1 LEQRGD
7 SPEMAEV
14 IDRDYD
20 RLIVAV
26 AEHRDREAFAA
37 LYDHFSTRIHAFLL
51 HSGLDAA
58 TADDITQV
66 VMTKLWHRAKLF
78 NPAKSSAATW
88 LFQIAR
94 YARIDH
100 LRRQRN
106 ESPLGDEA
114 LSLPDPTPS
123 PDAILDAA
131 QWEERVRAAMTT
143 LPAEQLAI
151 IKLAYFQGLTHSQ
164 IVHRTGLPLGTVKA
178 RIRLALTRLRRGL

>member
-7 SPEMAEV
+7 SPEMTEV
-14 IDRDYD
+14 IDRDYAQ
-20 RLIVAV
+20 LIIAV
-26 AEHRDREAFAA
+26 AENSDREAFAA
-37 LYDHFSTRIHAFLL
+37 LYDHFAPRIHAFLL
-51 HSGLDAA
+51 RSGMDPA
-58 TADDITQV
+58 TADDVTQI

-78 NPAKSSAATW
+78 DPSKSSAATW

-114 LSLPDPTPS
+114 LSIPDLALP
-123 PDAILDAA
+123 PDAMLDAA
-131 QWEERVRAAMTT
+131 QWEERVRAALTA

-151 IKLAYFQGLTHSQ
+151 IKLAYFDGLTHSQ
-164 IVHRTGLPLGTVKA
+164 IEHRTGLPLGTVKA
-178 RIRLALTRLRRGL
+178 RIRLALARLRRSL